1 MNDQQR
7 RDLKDLRAAAQER
20 NQEQV
25 QYTLKRLLQA
35 MDYYVALSVPLERLQ
50 WFLDI
55 FESYY
60 PEESWVRKLLLMIN
74 TFGTPPETTIPEA
87 ALQETFSA
95 PGAANYVKA
104 VFDLTQA
111 MQDKHSPEARI
122 GYLASAVVNS
132 IMAELAEA
140 WYGEREQDWQRVR
153 GNHYDAQTG
162 TYSDPEAMQIA
173 YAFWTDEAT
182 AALDRGCWTDIA
194 NSIEKKL
201 MRYAG
206 TSSPEQA

>member
-25 QYTLKRLLQA
+25 QYILKRLLQG
-35 MDYYVALSVPLERLQ
+35 MDYYIALSVPLERLQ
-50 WFLDI
+50 LFLDI

-60 PEESWVRKLLLMIN
+60 PDESWIRKLLLLIT
-74 TFGTPPETTIPEA
+74 TFGTPPEPTIAEA

-111 MQDKHSPEARI
+111 MQDKHSGEARI
-122 GYLASAVVNS
+122 GYMASAVVNS

-153 GNHYDAQTG
+153 SNRYDAEQG
-162 TYSDPEAMQIA
+162 TYSDPQAAEIA

-182 AALDRGCWTDIA
+182 TTLDQRCWMEIA
-194 NSIEKKL
+194 DSIEKKL
-201 MRYAG
+201 MRYAKA
-206 TSSPEQA
+206 SS